1 MEKTFYFKNL
11 PIAPKKLRFLLPEVK
26 KISPVNSL
34 DYLEYL
40 TKKGA
45 KILKKAI
52 KNAIDTAKSSLKINE
67 NELKFK
73 TLAVDEGRK
82 LKRYRPGGRGI
93 VKPIIRRFSH
103 LKIVLATKDTVVK
116 RDSGSLTKDKKIK
129 RTNVQKI
136 NKQKIEKKLKIRKN
150 K

>member
-11 PIAPKKLRFLLPEVK
+11 PISPKKLRFLLPELK
-26 KISPVNSL
+26 KMSPFASL

-40 TKKGA
+40 PKKGA

-52 KNAIDTAKSSLKINE
+52 KNAIEAAKLSLKINE

-82 LKRYRPGGRGI
+82 LKRYRPGGRGTA
-93 VKPIIRRFSH
+93 KPIVRRFAH
-103 LKIVLATKDTVVK
+103 LKIVLAAKEDE
-116 RDSGSLTKDKKIK
+116 I
-129 RTNVQKI
+129 
-136 NKQKIEKKLKIRKN
+136 KQKEKPLVEKNKKKEEKVEKKLKIKKN
-150 K
+150 NQ